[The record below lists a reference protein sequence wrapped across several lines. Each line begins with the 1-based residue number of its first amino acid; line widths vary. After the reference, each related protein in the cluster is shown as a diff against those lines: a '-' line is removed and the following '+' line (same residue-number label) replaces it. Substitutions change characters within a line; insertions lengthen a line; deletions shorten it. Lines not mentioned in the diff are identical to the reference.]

1 MWTWRFSAALIRCF
15 VKIKLAD
22 VVPLWAPGLME
33 NVQYSIAVCECC
45 TFQVNESNLASDSQ
59 CYLRSWSTESC
70 TFPSIMFI
78 VDLQSDTHISG
89 DFKCYI
95 DCLYSYLIK
104 HRFYFCLFLF
114 DFSSLMHSADV
125 LFRVKT
131 HRQQTRSLEYKPLIR
146 KAGSPCHSLKTPLLM
161 LHMRKTKAFICV
173 HRRLW
178 WWIIY
183 PVAITDTGILLL
195 LLFLFYSLSIT
206 AAHQQPCSLQ
216 LDTQTAEY
224 ISDVVWI
231 WVGAGTCE

>member
-1 MWTWRFSAALIRCF
+1 MLHWLFIFLFNQTQVLFLSLSLWLFVSKAFSRCF
-15 VKIKLAD
+15 I
-22 VVPLWAPGLME
+22 PSE
-33 NVQYSIAVCECC
+33 N
-45 TFQVNESNLASDSQ
+45 T
-59 CYLRSWSTESC
+59 
-70 TFPSIMFI
+70 P
-78 VDLQSDTHISG
+78 TH
-89 DFKCYI
+89 
-95 DCLYSYLIK
+95 
-104 HRFYFCLFLF
+104 
-114 DFSSLMHSADV
+114 
-125 LFRVKT
+125 
-131 HRQQTRSLEYKPLIR
+131 SLEYKPLIR

-216 LDTQTAEY
+216 LNTQTAEY

>member
-1 MWTWRFSAALIRCF
+1 MSFLSEL
-15 VKIKLAD
+15 
-22 VVPLWAPGLME
+22 LWLSSSSSSFCLLVDM
-33 NVQYSIAVCECC
+33 NIHSIAVCECC

-59 CYLRSWSTESC
+59 CYLRSWSAESC

-114 DFSSLMHSADV
+114 DFSSLSLMHSADV

-131 HRQQTRSLEYKPLIR
+131 QQQQTHSLEYKPLIR

-161 LHMRKTKAFICV
+161 LHMKKTKAFICV
-173 HRRLW
+173 HRRLC